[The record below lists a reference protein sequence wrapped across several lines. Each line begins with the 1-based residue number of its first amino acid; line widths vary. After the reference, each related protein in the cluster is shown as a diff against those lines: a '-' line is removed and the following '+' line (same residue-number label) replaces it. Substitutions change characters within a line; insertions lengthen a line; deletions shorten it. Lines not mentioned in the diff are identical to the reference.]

1 VSTYHPKFGN
11 LLTSREVSDM
21 TGFTMNQL
29 RYFRQMPDKSP
40 FPFIRKGQT
49 TLYREQDI
57 QKYVEQNGA
66 IGEEYIVPEGFDPAP
81 LVNPTYEAK
90 SNKDFAAMAKIKTN
104 NAWSKVSEGLLLSGA
119 ISPIEAAY
127 KFLEDE
133 TARLYKLKHGIDL
146 REKHPGKNM
155 DAWLRM
161 NDPQAFWE
169 ANCYGTRSLA
179 RTVHNWDLTD
189 EDILNAPVGD
199 LIPVVD

>member
-1 VSTYHPKFGN
+1 MTDYHPLYGK
-11 LLTSREVSDM
+11 LLNSKRVSEL
-21 TGFTMNQL
+21 TGYTTNQL
-29 RYFRQMPDKSP
+29 RYFKRFPEKSP
-40 FPFIRKGQT
+40 LPMVKIGGT
-49 TLYREQDI
+49 TLYREAD
-57 QKYVEQNGA
+57 VEMWLKENGVS
-66 IGEEYIVPEGFDPAP
+66 GVEYIVPDG
-81 LVNPTYEAK
+81 AK
-90 SNKDFAAMAKIKTN
+90 HAELLDSSKTSNNSEHFASMSKIKTN

-119 ISPIEAAY
+119 VSPIEAAY

-133 TARLYKLKHGIDL
+133 TARLYKLKYDIDL